1 MNNYVIVDGQ
11 LYHHGVLGQ
20 KWGVRRYQNSDGSL
34 TPAGQNRLNKF
45 RTKES
50 MSVIKKR
57 RRQLPRE
64 YNKID
69 KKNEKYKKILE
80 KKGPDSEQTK
90 NAYYNYIKAKGDT
103 FAKNNIAKAELK
115 KIRGMNLK
123 DISDE
128 RKKLGV
134 GYVTTALINVGSFAL
149 RTLGSPVG
157 LYVLPNSPS
166 STKTN
171 LRVNEMDRLD
181 ITAKSYNLAKNKKNK
196 KQDTK
201 WLN

>member
-1 MNNYVIVDGQ
+1 
-11 LYHHGVLGQ
+11 
-20 KWGVRRYQNSDGSL
+20 
-34 TPAGQNRLNKF
+34 
-45 RTKES
+45 
-50 MSVIKKR
+50 
-57 RRQLPRE
+57 
-64 YNKID
+64 
-69 KKNEKYKKILE
+69 
-80 KKGPDSEQTK
+80 
-90 NAYYNYIKAKGDT
+90 
-103 FAKNNIAKAELK
+103 
-115 KIRGMNLK
+115 MNLK

-171 LRVNEMDRLD
+171 LRVNEMDRLN

-196 KQDTK
+196 KQDTR